1 MNLLGEYINGNY
13 SVRIF
18 NDGTKIRENDL
29 DNFTPAFPECMDI
42 KITNFCDMTCPFC
55 HEDSSKE
62 GKHGDILNLP
72 FINTLPSY
80 TELAIGGG
88 NPLSHPDFYKF
99 LGILYAKKI
108 IANVTVNQKHF
119 IDSYDVIEDLLKR
132 KLIRGLGVSLVNPT
146 PQIVELVKPHSN
158 IVLHTINGV
167 ISVEDFKKLYD
178 RNLKVLILG
187 YKMFRRGTEYY
198 SEEVEQNKKDL
209 WEELP
214 ELIKHFRVVSFD
226 NKAIDQLS
234 CKRLMSEEKWN
245 EFYMG
250 DDGKFTMY
258 IDAVEQVYARSSV
271 STNRKALLPDIR
283 DMFNDVRSE
292 K

>member
-42 KITNFCDMTCPFC
+42 KITNFCDMACPFC

-72 FINTLPSY
+72 FINTLPPY

-88 NPLSHPDFYKF
+88 NPLSHPNFYKF